1 MKQSKLRKFLATLL
15 AVVMILCVLPLGTLA
30 ADDGGQQFRDVASNA
45 WFADAV
51 AYCFE
56 NGLMV
61 GVSDTE
67 FDPQGTVTREM
78 IVAVLYRIAGSP
90 EVTHPQQAQTVGGF
104 ADAETGKWYSDAI
117 MWGKENGI
125 VYGLTETQF
134 GIGEPVTREQIA
146 AFLYRFAEKNGND
159 VSGKND
165 LTGFADADN
174 IREYAVE
181 SVKWAVKSGF
191 LSGSPADGA
200 LYLLPRDSA
209 KRAELA
215 SMLMRFMRN
224 VIGEYIGSVL
234 YTNDVHTYL
243 DKDLSYVSVSG
254 LKKLLNDEGY
264 PTLLV
269 DAGDHIQGTAYG
281 AMDKG
286 ESIIRLMNTAGYD
299 LATLGNHEF
308 DYDMPRL
315 KELISMA
322 EYPYVSANFYHEEN
336 GVRGERVLDAYKV
349 FELGDKKVAFVGIT
363 TPESFTKS
371 TPKYFQDADGNYI
384 YDIAGGTDGQELYA
398 TVQTAIDAAREE
410 ADYVIA
416 LGHLGIDQASS
427 PWTSRE
433 LIANTTGLSAFID
446 GHSHSTVEDEEVLD
460 KDGKPVTL
468 TQTGS
473 YFDAIGYME
482 IYSNGDVECVLL
494 DYDEESA
501 EAWANVATKAEPQV
515 GEILNAWR
523 LSVDTRLGEVIGYA
537 DVTLDNY
544 ENGTR
549 LVRSEE
555 TNTGDF
561 AADALY
567 YLFDD
572 LGYKVDVAIMNGG
585 GVRNSAVTGELS
597 YKSLKSIH
605 TFGNVACLQIVTGQ
619 QIKDALEFG
628 SRAVP
633 GELGGFLQVS
643 GLHYTIDTNVASTV
657 QLDEKS
663 VWTGGPS
670 GEYRVRD
677 IEIYDR
683 ESDSYVPLQ
692 LDKKYMLAG
701 YNYTLRDL
709 GDGFSMFRGAENV
722 IDYVMEDYMVLANY
736 VKSFPVNPETGLPTI
751 AADHPVY
758 SSLRGEGRI
767 TILK

>member
-1 MKQSKLRKFLATLL
+1 MKQSKLRKIFATLL
-15 AVVMILCVLPLGTLA
+15 AVVMILCVMPLGTLA
-30 ADDGGQQFRDVASNA
+30 QNDGGQQFRDVASNA
-45 WFADAV
+45 WFANAV
-51 AYCFE
+51 AYCYE

-67 FDPQGTVTREM
+67 FDPNGTVTREM
-78 IVAVLYRIAGSP
+78 VVSVLYRIAETPDVEIAEG
-90 EVTHPQQAQTVGGF
+90 ETAVGGF
-104 ADAETGKWYSDAI
+104 ADVAAGKWYSKAI
-117 MWGKENGI
+117 LWGKENEI

-134 GIGEPVTREQIA
+134 GIGEAVTREQMT
-146 AFLYRFAEKNGND
+146 AFLYRFAEKWGCD
-159 VSGKND
+159 ISGKDD
-165 LTGFADADN
+165 LAAFADADN
-174 IREYAVE
+174 IRAYAVD

-191 LSGSPADGA
+191 ISGSPADGKT
-200 LYLLPRDSA
+200 YLLPRDSA

-215 SMLMRFMRN
+215 SVLMRYMKN
-224 VIGEYIGSVL
+224 VIGELVGSIL

-243 DKDLSYVSVSG
+243 DKALSYVSVGG
-254 LKKLLNDEGY
+254 LKNLLNEEGL

-281 AMDKG
+281 SMDKG
-286 ESIIRLMNTAGYD
+286 ESIIKLMNAAGYD

-315 KELISMA
+315 KELVAMA
-322 EYPYVSANFYHEEN
+322 EYPYVSANFYHETD

-349 FELGDKKVAFVGIT
+349 FELGGMKIAFVGIT

-371 TPKYFQDADGNYI
+371 TPKYFQDESGNYI
-384 YDIAGGTDGQELYA
+384 YDIAGGTDGQDLYA
-398 TVQTAIDAAREE
+398 SVQTAIDAAKAE
-410 ADYVIA
+410 ADIVVA
-416 LGHLGIDQASS
+416 LGHLGIDEASK

-433 LIANTTGLSAFID
+433 LITNTTGLSAFID
-446 GHSHSTVEDEEVLD
+446 GHSHSTVENETVLD
-460 KDGKPVTL
+460 KDGNRVFL

-473 YFDAIGYME
+473 YFDAIGFMTVYT
-482 IYSNGDVECVLL
+482 NGEVDCGLL
-494 DYDEESA
+494 RHEDFPADE
-501 EAWANVATKAEPQV
+501 WASIDTRADAKV
-515 GEILNAWR
+515 GEILNAWKQ
-523 LSVDTRLGEVIGYA
+523 SVDTRLGEVIGYSE
-537 DVTLDNY
+537 VTLDNY
-544 ENGTR
+544 DSGKR

-567 YLFDD
+567 YLFDN
-572 LGYKVDVAIMNGG
+572 LGYAVDVAIMNGG
-585 GVRNSAVTGELS
+585 GVRNKAVSGELS
-597 YKSLKSIH
+597 YKSLKDIH

-643 GLHYTIDTNVASTV
+643 GLHYTIDPSVQSTV

-663 VWTGGPS
+663 VWAGGPT
-670 GEYRVRD
+670 GEYRVSN

-683 ESDSYVPLQ
+683 ESKSYVPLQ

-709 GDGFSMFRGAENV
+709 GDGFAMFRGAENV

-736 VKSFPVNPETGLPTI
+736 VKSFPVNSGTGLPTI
-751 AADHPVY
+751 AADHPIY
-758 SSLRGEGRI
+758 ANLRGEGRI
-767 TILK
+767 TIK